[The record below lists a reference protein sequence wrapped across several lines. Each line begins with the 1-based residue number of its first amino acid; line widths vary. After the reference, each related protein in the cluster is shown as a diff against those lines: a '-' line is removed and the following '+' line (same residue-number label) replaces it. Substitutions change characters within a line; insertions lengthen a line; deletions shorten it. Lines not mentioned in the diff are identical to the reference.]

1 MSKQIDERDRQIGR
15 AIVDDDEEL
24 QAYYRELEGHEAGAL
39 WTVANDIEPWEPV
52 AHSVPMIWRH
62 ADLREPVL
70 RSLDL
75 VSPEKAGRR
84 VVYLRNPRRK
94 EVSACCGW
102 LFSGIQAMRP
112 GEKASSHSHAA
123 SALRFIMEGAGAYT
137 IVNGHK
143 LTLRLRDLV
152 LTPNGTWHDH
162 GVDEDGEISM
172 WQDGLDIPLANALEA
187 NCYAVHPD
195 LFQKSNYP
203 VNDSPLSGDGRH
215 RSGRV

>member
-1 MSKQIDERDRQIGR
+1 MSKQIDERDRRIGR
-15 AIVDDDEEL
+15 AFVDDDEKL
-24 QAYYRELEGHEAGAL
+24 QAYYRELERHETGAL

-112 GEKASSHSHAA
+112 GEAPSHRTPPRRC
-123 SALRFIMEGAGAYT
+123 ALSWRVPAPP

-143 LTLRLRDLV
+143 LTSACA
-152 LTPNGTWHDH
+152 
-162 GVDEDGEISM
+162 ISSSLADM
-172 WQDGLDIPLANALEA
+172 ARSWRRRGRRNLDVAGRARHTARQCARA
-187 NCYAVHPD
+187 NCYAVIPTVP
-195 LFQKSNYP
+195 KSTI
-203 VNDSPLSGDGRH
+203 R
-215 RSGRV
+215 